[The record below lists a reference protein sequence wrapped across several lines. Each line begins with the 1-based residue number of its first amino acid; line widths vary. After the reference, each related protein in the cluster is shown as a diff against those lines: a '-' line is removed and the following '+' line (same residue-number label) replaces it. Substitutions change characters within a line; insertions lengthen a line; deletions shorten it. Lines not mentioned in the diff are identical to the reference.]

1 MRQFTLDIKFSRGDV
16 LKTPFRGDVARVY
29 LRPDDCIVVQH
40 RGSFR
45 PFSVPGDTPLE
56 AVLGFA
62 SNVLDNWD
70 SHIN

>member
-1 MRQFTLDIKFSRGDV
+1 MRKFTVDTDFRRGDV
-16 LKTPFRGDVARVY
+16 LKTPFRNDVARIY
-29 LRPDDCIVVQH
+29 LRPDDRIVVQS
-40 RGSFR
+40 GGTFR
-45 PFSVPGDTPLE
+45 PFVVPCDTPLP